1 MKEISLAMR
10 LKKMKPGDIFT
21 VTGEPQRQRVCRIA
35 KALRDSEAITHQIVT
50 LHAGKNLFKVAAI

>member
-1 MKEISLAMR
+1 MKELSLALR
-10 LKKMKPGDIFT
+10 LKNMKPGDIFT

-50 LHAGKNLFKVAAI
+50 LHAGNYVYKVAAI